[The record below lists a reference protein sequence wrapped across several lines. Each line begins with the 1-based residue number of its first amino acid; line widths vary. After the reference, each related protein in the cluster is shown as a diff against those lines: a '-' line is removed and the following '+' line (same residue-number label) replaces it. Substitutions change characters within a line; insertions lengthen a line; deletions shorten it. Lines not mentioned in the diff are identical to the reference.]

1 MKKCVIIGSG
11 LGGLSCGVI
20 LAKNG
25 YEVTVLEQAPQI
37 GGCLQCFRRD
47 GSVFNTGMHYI
58 GSADAGQTLGVL
70 LHYLGVDADIRLQ
83 RLDPMGYDVVSLRGE
98 RFPLAN
104 GKEHFIRRLAV
115 RFPHSRDELSAY
127 YDTVSRVSLSSPFHT
142 LNKDADLRAYLYY
155 QERTVNE
162 VVCSLVIDPLLR
174 EVLVG
179 TQPLY
184 AGVKDRTPFS
194 THALITESFNQSAFR
209 IVGGSERVASSLTN
223 TLKQMGGKVLTR
235 HRATKIVC
243 DDTHATA
250 VLTANGE
257 QFAADLVIS
266 AIHPQL
272 TVGLVDS
279 RLLRSTYRHRIEQ
292 ARNTISPFTVYL
304 KFRKNAVR
312 YMNYN
317 LYCYRGDSTWGCED
331 YDESSWPKGL
341 LYMHFCHEENPEYAQ
356 TGEILT
362 YMKYEDVKPWQGTS
376 VGHRGESYEAFKQR
390 KAEAAIQALEKE
402 VPGISANIERYY
414 TSTPLTYHDYTGV
427 PEGSMYGIATDVNAP
442 GFGKVSCKTRIP
454 NLLLAGQD
462 VSLHG
467 MVGVLAGSLMTC
479 SEVLTQDRL
488 FAQILNPE
496 PGT

>member
-1 MKKCVIIGSG
+1 
-11 LGGLSCGVI
+11 
-20 LAKNG
+20 
-25 YEVTVLEQAPQI
+25 
-37 GGCLQCFRRD
+37 
-47 GSVFNTGMHYI
+47 
-58 GSADAGQTLGVL
+58 
-70 LHYLGVDADIRLQ
+70 
-83 RLDPMGYDVVSLRGE
+83 
-98 RFPLAN
+98 
-104 GKEHFIRRLAV
+104 
-115 RFPHSRDELSAY
+115 
-127 YDTVSRVSLSSPFHT
+127 
-142 LNKDADLRAYLYY
+142 
-155 QERTVNE
+155 
-162 VVCSLVIDPLLR
+162 
-174 EVLVG
+174 
-179 TQPLY
+179 
-184 AGVKDRTPFS
+184 
-194 THALITESFNQSAFR
+194 
-209 IVGGSERVASSLTN
+209 
-223 TLKQMGGKVLTR
+223 
-235 HRATKIVC
+235 
-243 DDTHATA
+243 
-250 VLTANGE
+250 
-257 QFAADLVIS
+257 
-266 AIHPQL
+266 
-272 TVGLVDS
+272 
-279 RLLRSTYRHRIEQ
+279 
-292 ARNTISPFTVYL
+292 
-304 KFRKNAVR
+304 
-312 YMNYN
+312 MNYN

-427 PEGSMYGIATDVNAP
+427 PEGSMYGMATDVNAP